1 MSAANAA
8 LVLLTAGG
16 TGGHVY
22 PALAVASELM
32 ERGYRVEWVGTRR
45 GLEHRVVPAAGITLH
60 CLAVR
65 GVRGKSILHK
75 LLGLTYL
82 ALAAVQALWLVYRRA
97 PRCVVGMGGYVAGPA
112 GVAAWLLRKPLL
124 IHEQNA
130 VPGTTNKLL
139 AKMATRIL
147 VAFPNAIAG
156 AEYCGNPVR
165 AEIAQLPEPNH
176 HVAAADRQLRL
187 LVLGGSLGAQAINEC
202 LPEALTQLPEDLCP
216 QVRHQCGRQH
226 EQQTLEAY
234 RRANVAARVEPFISD
249 MAEAYGWADLVLCR
263 SGALTVSELAVA
275 GVGSILVPYPHAID
289 DHQTA
294 NARWL
299 ANVGAAVL
307 LPQNEMTSDRL
318 AEVLQQ
324 WLSNRSQL
332 RSMAVRARKQA
343 KTDAATV
350 VADACEEV
358 CHGG

>member
-1 MSAANAA
+1 M
-8 LVLLTAGG
+8 AGG
-16 TGGHVY
+16 TGGHVF
-22 PALAVASELM
+22 PALSVARELRQRGVGVVWLGTRAGIESELVPA
-32 ERGYRVEWVGTRR
+32 EDIPLHYIRVEGLR
-45 GLEHRVVPAAGITLH
+45 GAGMNRWLRAPV
-60 CLAVR
+60 LLVKAVWQALKIIR
-65 GVRGKSILHK
+65 AERPDMV
-75 LLGLTYL
+75 LGL
-82 ALAAVQALWLVYRRA
+82 
-97 PRCVVGMGGYVAGPA
+97 GGFASGPG
-112 GVAAWLLRKPLL
+112 GVAARILRKPLV